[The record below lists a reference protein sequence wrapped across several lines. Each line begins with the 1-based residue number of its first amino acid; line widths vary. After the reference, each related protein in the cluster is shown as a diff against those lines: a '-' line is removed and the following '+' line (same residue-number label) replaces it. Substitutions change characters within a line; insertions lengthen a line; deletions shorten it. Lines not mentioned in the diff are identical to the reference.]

1 MVIGDICKVIRP
13 QAPLAEGTEVV
24 IDWISKCDKYK
35 PVLAHDVCGT
45 MGHWFAFEDLEVKGE
60 KE

>member
-45 MGHWFAFEDLEVKGE
+45 MGHWFALEDLEV
-60 KE
+60 